1 MDDVVRI
8 KKYPNRRLYDQTHSR
23 HLTQSQL
30 HEMVASGRRVQ
41 ITDSASGDDI
51 TNAVLLQLLVDRD
64 ALRLGAIPAVFLH
77 LLVQGQESLVRSSMD
92 QSMRWFGD
100 QARAATQPT
109 DAWAQAAA
117 SFLGPAGWTGPLGW
131 MNGAGSTDSTDSIDS
146 IDSTGSSGTP
156 GRSEPGPEIA
166 DPAASSAADAS
177 AAPEQ
182 EVAALRDAMGTL
194 LDQLRAMESR
204 LEELEHRSA
213 GDER

>member
-1 MDDVVRI
+1 MDDVVQI

-23 HLTQSQL
+23 HLTQGQL
-30 HEMVASGRRVQ
+30 HEMVASGRRVR
-41 ITDSASGDDI
+41 IIDSASGDDI

-64 ALRLGAIPAVFLH
+64 ASRLAAIPAVFLH

-92 QSMRWFGD
+92 HSMRWFGE
-100 QARAATQPT
+100 QARAATQPM

-131 MNGAGSTDSTDSIDS
+131 MNAAGPSDASDTAGGAAPGST
-146 IDSTGSSGTP
+146 
-156 GRSEPGPEIA
+156 
-166 DPAASSAADAS
+166 AS
-177 AAPEQ
+177 APDDATAPEQ

-194 LDQLRAMESR
+194 LDQLRTMESR
-204 LEELEHRSA
+204 LEELEQRSS